1 MILVE
6 VSEAAN
12 ADLGDIYDY
21 GAEMFGLEAADAY
34 VRRFGA
40 AYALIAEHPYAGPE
54 HATVRPP
61 IRSISCGS
69 HRVYYDVLP
78 NRIVVRRVLHKR
90 VDVENHL

>member
-1 MILVE
+1 MLVE

-12 ADLGDIYDY
+12 ADLDDVYDY
-21 GAEMFGLEAADAY
+21 GAEMFGPTAADAY
-34 VRRFGA
+34 VRRFQA
-40 AYALIAEHPYAGPE
+40 AYALIAEYPYAGPE

-78 NRIVVRRVLHKR
+78 DRIVVRRVLHKR
-90 VDVENHL
+90 ADVETHL